1 MLLVARKELFTN
13 RVPAVP
19 GGGTISFVNSI
30 EHLYLDDIEMRE
42 EGGTPDIVGS
52 IRAGLVF
59 QLKEAVGVDAI
70 RQREES
76 FVARAVASWSANPAI
91 DVLGNHDAERLSIVS
106 FVVRHGEQR
115 LHHNFVVAVLNDLF
129 GIQSRGGC
137 SCAGPYGH
145 ILLGIDM
152 ETSHAIERQIVEGC
166 SGIKPGWVRV
176 NFNYFISEAVF
187 SFIVAAVDQ
196 VATNGWRLLPFYTF
210 DPSSGLWR
218 HRGPTPEPA
227 FSLDSI
233 DYEEGTMRWRRE
245 TAVSHSDDDLGG
257 YLADAATLFG
267 RLADDPPPPS
277 MDRME
282 ASADLRVP
290 PLVPSPRRDHPG
302 PVTWRPVTGP
312 VPDWF
317 EESLAAPFTDHV
329 VEVAGVPIHYLDWGT
344 PGLPGLVLVHGGAAH
359 AHWWTFL
366 GPFFAE
372 DWHVVALDLSGHG
385 DSGHRSEYGHETWS
399 DEVMAVAEAA
409 GFTGPPVVVGHSLGG
424 MVTIMA
430 AYRYGDRLAGAV
442 IVDSPVR
449 RPDPESEEGSG
460 GNAFRTPGVYP
471 DLGAALTH
479 FRLIPEQPND
489 NPWII
494 DHIAR
499 WSLHQTEAG
508 WTWKFD
514 PNLFRRTLSPLRDQL
529 AAARCRVALLRG
541 DRSVVVP
548 PDIADY
554 MYELMGRNAPVISIP
569 EAHHHLLLDQP
580 LAFVAAVRT
589 LLADWQHSIP
599 DRRTVTLPSS

>member
-1 MLLVARKELFTN
+1 
-13 RVPAVP
+13 
-19 GGGTISFVNSI
+19 
-30 EHLYLDDIEMRE
+30 
-42 EGGTPDIVGS
+42 
-52 IRAGLVF
+52 
-59 QLKEAVGVDAI
+59 
-70 RQREES
+70 
-76 FVARAVASWSANPAI
+76 
-91 DVLGNHDAERLSIVS
+91 
-106 FVVRHGEQR
+106 
-115 LHHNFVVAVLNDLF
+115 
-129 GIQSRGGC
+129 
-137 SCAGPYGH
+137 
-145 ILLGIDM
+145 
-152 ETSHAIERQIVEGC
+152 
-166 SGIKPGWVRV
+166 
-176 NFNYFISEAVF
+176 
-187 SFIVAAVDQ
+187 
-196 VATNGWRLLPFYTF
+196 
-210 DPSSGLWR
+210 
-218 HRGPTPEPA
+218 
-227 FSLDSI
+227 
-233 DYEEGTMRWRRE
+233 
-245 TAVSHSDDDLGG
+245 
-257 YLADAATLFG
+257 
-267 RLADDPPPPS
+267 
-277 MDRME
+277 
-282 ASADLRVP
+282 
-290 PLVPSPRRDHPG
+290 
-302 PVTWRPVTGP
+302 VTWRPVTGP

-329 VEVAGVPIHYLDWGT
+329 VEVAGIPIHYLDWGT

-372 DWHVVALDLSGHG
+372 DWHVVAIDLSGHG

-399 DEVMAVAEAA
+399 DEVMAVAESA

-449 RPDPESEEGSG
+449 RPDPESEEGRG

-514 PNLFRRTLSPLRDQL
+514 PNLFRRALSPLRDQL

-554 MYELMGRNAPVISIP
+554 MYELMGRNAPVVSIP

-599 DRRTVTLPSS
+599 NRRTVTLPST